1 MLVATELE
9 RSYDGVAAVLGVS
22 LELKP
27 GRILGLVG
35 NNGAGKTTALKMLA
49 GLLEPTRGSV
59 TVDGAP
65 TLNPATR
72 RFIGYLPEDSPLYDD
87 MTPLDYLQFFASL
100 YNVPRA
106 EARRRSESLLS
117 RLDLRGESW
126 KKPIGTLSKGMR
138 RKVAIARCLLHDPPI
153 LILDEPTSGLDPQT
167 ARELDHFLQQLRG
180 EGRAVLLSAH
190 NLSQVE
196 ALCDE
201 ILVMHLGRVVARG
214 SLGELRQTVGA
225 NRYRIKSTV
234 PFPGSEPDG
243 AIHVAMV
250 DRLGEVEKALAH
262 VKAQGGIVLEVE
274 SVFPS
279 LEEIMRK
286 VAGTRA

>member
-1 MLVATELE
+1 MLVASDLE
-9 RSYDGVAAVLGVS
+9 RFYDGVAAVLNVS
-22 LELKP
+22 LELRP
-27 GRILGLVG
+27 GRIVGLVG
-35 NNGAGKTTALKMLA
+35 NNGAGKTTTLKILA
-49 GLLEPTRGSV
+49 GLLDPTRGSV
-59 TVDGAP
+59 LVDGAP
-65 TLNPATR
+65 TRDPATR
-72 RFIGYLPEDSPLYDD
+72 RSIGYLPEDSPLYDD
-87 MTPLDYLQFFASL
+87 MTALDYLQFFASL
-100 YNVPRA
+100 YNVPRS
-106 EARRRSESLLS
+106 EARRRSESLLM
-117 RLDLRGESW
+117 RLDLAREWW

-167 ARELDHFLQQLRG
+167 ARELDHFLQELRG

-214 SLGELRQTVGA
+214 SLGELRETVGA

-234 PFPGSEPDG
+234 PFPGSSPDG

-250 DRLGEVEKALAH
+250 DRLGDVEQALGH

-274 SVFPS
+274 PVFPS

-286 VAGTRA
+286 VSGNTP